1 MKKTTLYLTISLT
14 LGLAACKVSQETL
27 LCKTWRVAEVDFS
40 DKLVAEAWQ
49 KPLIVQQ
56 LKDSM
61 VVVFGKDKSYKLYRP
76 GNNEDGT
83 WELNKKT
90 NTLYVRT
97 QHSGSENIIHS
108 LTADKMEVTV
118 KDKGGV
124 EMQLTLTPYK

>member
-1 MKKTTLYLTISLT
+1 MKKISFIALSSLI
-14 LGLAACKVSQETL
+14 LGLAACKVSQEKL

-40 DKLVAEAWQ
+40 DKLVAEPWQ

-61 VVVFGKDKSYKLYRP
+61 IVVFGKDKTYHLYRP
-76 GNNEDGT
+76 GGNEVGS

-97 QHSGSENIIHS
+97 QHSGSTNKISILTEN
-108 LTADKMEVTV
+108 KMEVNV
-118 KDKGGV
+118 KDESGV
-124 EMQLTLTPYK
+124 DLQLTLTPYK